1 MRRTLIR
8 LLFLLIAS
16 ALLAPAAI
24 PATAAPGSPVSVDGL
39 AAISASQYSPDSQE
53 CAMLK
58 LINDWRKQNG
68 KTALRLSRT
77 LGAAAEHHS
86 VEMTTYNYFSHT
98 MRNGVTWSQNITKHG
113 YPTGTYRAENIA
125 RGNSTAAKTFTQWKN
140 SSGHN
145 ANMLSSSYKAIGIG
159 RSYGKN
165 ATYNWYWTSTFGS
178 VTDHTITCA

>member
-1 MRRTLIR
+1 MRRRLVR
-8 LLFLLIAS
+8 LLFVLIAS

-24 PATAAPGSPVSVDGL
+24 PVAAAPASPLTVEQS
-39 AAISASQYSPDSQE
+39 AAISASQYKPDSEE

-58 LINDWRKQNG
+58 LINDWRKKNG
-68 KTALRLSRT
+68 KSALKLSAS

-86 VEMTTYNYFSHT
+86 VEMTTKNYFSHDLK
-98 MRNGVTWSQNITKHG
+98 NGVSWSQNITNHG

-125 RGNSTAAKTFTQWKN
+125 RGNQTAAKTFAQWQK

-145 ANMLSSSYKAIGIG
+145 TNMLNSTYKAIGIG

-165 ATYNWYWTSTFGS
+165 ATYNWYWTTTFGS
-178 VTDHTITCA
+178 VSDHTITC